1 MPSRTP
7 PEIGANATVSSGI
20 ASTTNAIDVHGE
32 PGTDSGC
39 VASPSAERSNAT
51 ASNMPRSTPATMQI
65 HAMTMVHTAPP
76 STAVSA
82 ARHRFEARREIE
94 ADVRIEDFDR
104 RAQKIGQGGA
114 QGFGR
119 DAHAA
124 PTPTPTAPQRTTS
137 TGRRQGVALR
147 SEVATPA
154 QPASSD
160 APDHTGWAAQ
170 ATAAPT
176 PATARA
182 TPPGRPN
189 TPHAAA
195 RAAAAQS
202 PPNAMD
208 APPS

>member
-1 MPSRTP
+1 
-7 PEIGANATVSSGI
+7 
-20 ASTTNAIDVHGE
+20 
-32 PGTDSGC
+32 
-39 VASPSAERSNAT
+39 
-51 ASNMPRSTPATMQI
+51 MPRSTPATMQI

-119 DAHAA
+119 DAAA
-124 PTPTPTAPQRTTS
+124 RRRPHQPRRR
-137 TGRRQGVALR
+137 GRRVR
-147 SEVATPA
+147 
-154 QPASSD
+154 
-160 APDHTGWAAQ
+160 
-170 ATAAPT
+170 
-176 PATARA
+176 PATGCRLALGSRDSGPTGEQRRPGPHRVGGTGDGGADAGDGRA

-195 RAAAAQS
+195 RAAAARS

-208 APPS
+208 APPP